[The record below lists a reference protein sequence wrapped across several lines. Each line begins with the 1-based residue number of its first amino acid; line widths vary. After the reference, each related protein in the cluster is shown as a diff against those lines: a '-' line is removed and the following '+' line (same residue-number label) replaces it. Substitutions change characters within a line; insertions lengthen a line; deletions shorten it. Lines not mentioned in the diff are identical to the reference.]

1 MLVLSVLGTPTVQ
14 VTEQATVQQPAAQP
28 TAPSSGQR
36 LTLRPR
42 RLALLTYLALC
53 GPQRRQDLCPLFFP
67 DEADPRARLRLEVHR
82 LKATPL
88 APYLGAEGE
97 VLELT
102 AHCDA
107 AQFRR
112 DVARG
117 DWVSALDAWRGDLLG
132 GADLSGLPD
141 LEEWLA
147 AERERLGALRLS
159 AFGGRLSQLDHSG
172 RAREA
177 TELARAFLAAAP
189 LSEAAC
195 DGLVRRLLA
204 AGQLGEATQ
213 VQQAFAARFRAEF
226 GFAPQLTVG
235 LTPPEPAARPAVP
248 EPWTWQ
254 APPLVGREAVL
265 AQLDTWA
272 AGAPAGQLLLLQ
284 GEAGAGKTALALDFA
299 RRRGPVLTLRGSE
312 LHRHAPLHALLRS
325 LRHAAPQLGGLDP
338 ATLATLAALDPE
350 FAALPGSAPG
360 WGEPGFGRAG
370 VGGLGSEAA
379 LTAALIRALSAVME
393 GAGVVVLDDL
403 HWLDASSVRVLL
415 RVLDRVRTLP
425 QPPRLLCTVRPGE
438 LRAGDALTQTLGD
451 LERAG
456 RLVRLDVPPLSSP
469 QVLRLL
475 GRLLGHLPALEGG
488 PAGGAAPL
496 ADTLHRLSGGNPYV
510 LLAYLRG
517 LETRGLLTPGVGA
530 LTPDQLERA
539 LPSGLA
545 DVLLLPLDAA
555 GPAVLALLEA
565 AALQA
570 QPFDLGAARAG
581 SDLLP
586 AAAEAALRAA
596 LDHRWLRP
604 ALGPAQVGPADTGRS
619 ASPPPEGYALQH
631 DLLRLALVSRTP
643 PARQRTLHRRMAEYL
658 GAQLGDQGPDM
669 EGVAAPGG
677 EATAALARHWEE
689 AGEPGRAGPLWRRVA
704 ERARAL
710 WGHREALAALEHALR
725 CETDPRARAELHL
738 WRGRHCQALNQLGA
752 WEQELDRAAAL
763 LGGAQPWPDLWLRL
777 VTERSHLYWRRGEPQ
792 AALEEGAPWADGP
805 WSAERGLLR
814 HDRAAMLTDLGR
826 PEAAAA
832 ALLALLAE
840 PELAP
845 GSLLA
850 ANVHGSLAR
859 AAAVMDDLPLGLTH
873 AAEALRAFGV
883 LGNSGGLIVTHL
895 AHAGLLEQGGQEPGA
910 QAALRAAR
918 EVARSAQN
926 QRLWKLSLSNLL
938 LLAEGAG
945 QVEGALDY
953 ATQGLELAEASLDE
967 AGQSFFAAALDRLR
981 LTRREQA
988 APP

>member
-14 VTEQATVQQPAAQP
+14 ARE
-28 TAPSSGQR
+28 QR

-42 RLALLTYLALC
+42 RVALLTYLAVC

-97 VLELT
+97 VLELS
-102 AHCDA
+102 AMCDA
-107 AQFRR
+107 TQFRR

-117 DWVSALDAWRGDLLG
+117 DWVSALDAWRGDLLS

-159 AFGGRLSQLDHSG
+159 AFTGRLSQLDHSG

-177 TELARAFLAAAP
+177 TELARAFLTAAP

-204 AGQLGEATQ
+204 AGQRGEATQ
-213 VQQAFAARFRAEF
+213 VQQAFTTRFRAEF
-226 GFAPQLTVG
+226 GFAPQLGVS
-235 LTPPEPAARPAVP
+235 LTPPEPAARPAAP

-254 APPLVGREAVL
+254 APPLVGREAL
-265 AQLDTWA
+265 LMQLGTWA

-284 GEAGAGKTALALDFA
+284 GETGAGKSALALDFA
-299 RRRGPVLTLRGSE
+299 RRRGAVATLRGSE
-312 LHRHAPLHALLRS
+312 LHRHAPLHALVRA
-325 LRHAAPQLGGLDP
+325 LRHAAPQLVGLDP

-350 FAALPGSAPG
+350 FAALSGGASEF
-360 WGEPGFGRAG
+360 GEPEFGGPGFGRPG

-379 LTAALIRALSAVME
+379 LTAALMRALSAVME
-393 GAGVVVLDDL
+393 GAETVVLDDL

-425 QPPRLLCTVRPGE
+425 HPPRLLCTVRPGE

-475 GRLLGHLPALEGG
+475 GSLLGHLPALHRSGELSG
-488 PAGGAAPL
+488 AGLPGRVDTGAAPL

-517 LETRGLLTPGVGA
+517 LETRGLLAAPGVGA
-530 LTPDQLERA
+530 LTSEQLERA
-539 LPSGLA
+539 LPPGLA

-586 AAAEAALRAA
+586 GAAEAAVETA
-596 LDHRWLRP
+596 LEHRWLRP
-604 ALGPAQVGPADTGRS
+604 LPGPGTPGQGGGQGS
-619 ASPPPEGYALQH
+619 YALQH

-658 GAQLGDQGPDM
+658 GAQLGAQGPDA
-669 EGVAAPGG
+669 EGS
-677 EATAALARHWEE
+677 EAGAALARHWEE

-710 WGHREALAALEHALR
+710 WGHREALAALDHALR
-725 CETDPRARAELHL
+725 CETDPRGRAELHL
-738 WRGRHCQALNQLGA
+738 WRGRHHQALNQLGA
-752 WEQELDRAAAL
+752 WEHELDRAAAL
-763 LGGAQPWPDLWLRL
+763 LGGEQPWPDLWLRL
-777 VTERSHLYWRRGEPQ
+777 VTERTHLYWRRGEPH
-792 AALEEGAPWADGP
+792 AALAEGAPWAEGP
-805 WSAERGLLR
+805 WTEERGLLR

-826 PEAAAA
+826 PEEAAA

-850 ANVHGSLAR
+850 ANVHGSLSR
-859 AAAVMDDLPLGLTH
+859 AAAAMDDLPLGLTH
-873 AAEALRAFGV
+873 VAEALRAFAA
-883 LGNSGGLIVTHL
+883 LGNSGGLIVAYL
-895 AHAGLLEQGGQEPGA
+895 AHAGLLEQGGQGAEA
-910 QAALRAAR
+910 QAALRGAL

-926 QRLWKLSLSNLL
+926 LRLWKLSLSNLL
-938 LLAEGAG
+938 LLTEGAG
-945 QVEGALDY
+945 QVQDALDY

-967 AGQSFFAAALDRLR
+967 SGQSFFAAALDRLR
-981 LTRREQA
+981 LARRDQA
-988 APP
+988 APPVG